1 MTNPYL
7 SVFGIATA
15 SAGAASIIGAIVKN
29 SAPVIGAVVSPIV
42 KPHLEKF
49 LTDLQTLG
57 LNMVAQA
64 LTEQEKSENTQT
76 TTTQK

>member
-15 SAGAASIIGAIVKN
+15 SAGAAGMIGAIVKN
-29 SAPVIGAVVSPIV
+29 SAPVIGAIITPII
-42 KPHLEKF
+42 KPHAEKF
-49 LTDLQTLG
+49 LTDLQALG

-64 LTEQEKSENTQT
+64 MAEESNQSKPENTQ
-76 TTTQK
+76 K

>member
-7 SVFGIATA
+7 SVFGIAAA
-15 SAGAASIIGAIVKN
+15 SAGAAGMIGAIVKN
-29 SAPVIGAVVSPIV
+29 SAPVIGTIITPII
-42 KPHLEKF
+42 KPHAEKF
-49 LTDLQTLG
+49 LTNIQELG

-64 LTEQEKSENTQT
+64 MAEQEKSENTQT